1 MTDGEGAGAAAAR
14 AASPRRLHLQVLV
27 GPDAVEVDPADGW
40 RVTWVDRAGGI
51 ARLTDGHRSVD
62 VVVEGGGA
70 DWVVTLRGRRMPV
83 TVRTWR
89 EQVLAEASA
98 VGAAAHRGPLEIRA
112 SLPGLVVAVL
122 ATPAAEVAEGEAL
135 VRIEAMKMQ
144 NEVRAPR
151 SGRVAAILVEPG
163 RTVGTGDVL
172 LRLE

>member
-1 MTDGEGAGAAAAR
+1 M
-14 AASPRRLHLQVLV
+14 LV

-40 RVTWVDRAGGI
+40 QVTWVDRAGGI

-70 DWVVTLRGRRMPV
+70 DWVVTLRGRRVPV

-98 VGAAAHRGPLEIRA
+98 VGAAHRGPLEIRA
-112 SLPGLVVAVL
+112 SLPGLVVAVQ
-122 ATPAAEVAEGEAL
+122 ATPGAEVAEGEAL

-151 SGRVAAILVEPG
+151 SGRVAAISVGVPTKRGVSLGLLKVKTAMG
-163 RTVGTGDVL
+163 RFCAF
-172 LRLE
+172 